1 MTKKTAYKKEKMS
14 AGRILRVGKKEM
26 LLVILGAVLIFS
38 ALFLISYNK
47 LEDFRAGQAGKR
59 MLAELDPSLFDVDPA
74 KGFGNLALSGEKEA
88 SAGKG
93 SSWGFDPES
102 AAIFFEKYPCA
113 GILNIPNLELTLP
126 VWSEW
131 NYDKLKSAPCVHF
144 GSVEDENL
152 FIAAHNYSSQFGRLK
167 ELEAGDEIRFWSK
180 DGSCLDY
187 SVAQVTVVK
196 PSDVKKIKNS
206 GYALVLYTCTPGGK
220 SRVAVYCTLF

>member
-1 MTKKTAYKKEKMS
+1 MTKKTGYEKEKKSAGKILRGVKKE
-14 AGRILRVGKKEM
+14 R

-47 LEDFRAGQAGKR
+47 LEDFRAEQAGKR
-59 MLAELDPSLFDVDPA
+59 MLAELDPSLFNADSA
-74 KGFGNLALSGEKEA
+74 KYFGNLALLEEKES
-88 SAGKG
+88 SAGGG

-102 AAIFFEKYPCA
+102 AAKFFEKYPCA
-113 GILNIPNLELTLP
+113 GILSIPNLELTLP

-152 FIAAHNYSSQFGRLK
+152 VIAAHNYSSHFGRLK
-167 ELEAGDEIRFWSK
+167 ELEAGDEIRFWSR
-180 DGSCLDY
+180 DGRCLDY
-187 SVAQVTVVK
+187 SVAKVTVVK
-196 PSDVKKIKNS
+196 PSDVKKIKDS